1 MYESFYGLRE
11 KPFSLLPDPAYL
23 YLSQQHETAIS
34 LLEYSLENKAGFCVL
49 SGPAGMG
56 KTTLLRRLLHQLGD
70 DVSIGLITNTH
81 SSFGELLR
89 WILYAFNLADGNK
102 TRAEQYQIFIDY
114 LIERY
119 ARHQR
124 TLLIIDEAQNLS
136 PAALEELRML
146 SNINSEKNL
155 LLQVILVGQPPLRE
169 ILRRPELEQ
178 FAQRIAVDYHLAALS
193 LEETHGYI
201 RHRIIVAG
209 GETALFTDDACEA
222 VFNRCRGIPRLI
234 NLLCDFAL
242 VYAYAE
248 QAAVVTGELIG
259 QVASE
264 REIHGALPVFAGK
277 GYRGRKNSTE
287 KKTSVPAI
295 AIPGVMGKEFN
306 RKTIH
311 APPAA
316 EPTMNGFGNP
326 RRQASANSVGKSIH
340 AKIVSTGKPA
350 QVSIRGQYSPGNAAS
365 TKTAKQT
372 RPSRMTAEPETVVM
386 APCSSMMATTLSVKN
401 ANVLGQVNG
410 VILLPLLDTI
420 SETALSLV
428 EVDKSR
434 AKPDPLDESLEQ
446 KRNIL
451 WGTFKQDV
459 AETPLNVYGLTPL
472 LSDQKDRA
480 EAVDTQL
487 PRDTKRLDWLAEL
500 PSRDCIPHPIRRF
513 FPAMAVIGLLLMAGL
528 AWSILRPSSELISRV
543 PDSSSQ
549 NSPSQAATVADAKS
563 KIFEQRL
570 DMAEPSNESGTLS
583 PSRKSDNNPVVS
595 IRDRQ
600 LDLKVKR
607 MQHERD
613 AALAMSKSAERE
625 RQTLLEAANAR
636 ERAQAAEHEAELARE
651 QERVNQLA
659 FAADKARQEA
669 RAAKLAVLAQQKRP
683 EIETPPQSAVSAN
696 TATSKPADVSRP
708 SQSADAETAA
718 GENNSEPALFTA
730 NPCKGPSARFLST
743 CE

>member
-1 MYESFYGLRE
+1 MYQSFYGLRE

-23 YLSQQHETAIS
+23 YLSQQHEMAIS

-49 SGPAGMG
+49 SGQAGMG
-56 KTTLLRRLLHQLGD
+56 KTTLLRRLLHRMGD

-155 LLQVILVGQPPLRE
+155 LLQIILVGQPRLRE

-209 GETALFTDDACEA
+209 GESELFTDDACDA
-222 VFNRCRGIPRLI
+222 VFNLCRGIPRLI

-295 AIPGVMGKEFN
+295 AMPDAMGKELN
-306 RKTIH
+306 RKTINV
-311 APPAA
+311 PPAA
-316 EPTMNGFGNP
+316 GPTME
-326 RRQASANSVGKSIH
+326 KS
-340 AKIVSTGKPA
+340 A
-350 QVSIRGQYSPGNAAS
+350 QVAIRGQYSPGNVAS
-365 TKTAKQT
+365 TITAKQT
-372 RPSRMTAEPETVVM
+372 RPSRMAAESKTVVM
-386 APCSSMMATTLSVKN
+386 APCSSVMTTKLSVNN
-401 ANVLGQVNG
+401 ANVLRQVNG
-410 VILLPLLDTI
+410 ATLLPLIDAI

-428 EVDKSR
+428 EIDKSR
-434 AKPDPLDESLEQ
+434 VKPDPPDESLEQ

-459 AETPLNVYGLTPL
+459 SGVPLNVKGVAPL
-472 LSDQKDRA
+472 LSDRKDRA
-480 EAVDTQL
+480 EAAVTQL

-500 PSRDCIPHPIRRF
+500 PSRDRVPHPIRRF
-513 FPAMAVIGLLLMAGL
+513 SPAMAVIGLLLMAGL
-528 AWSILRPSSELISRV
+528 AWSILRPSSALISRA
-543 PDSSSQ
+543 PNISSQ
-549 NSPSQAATVADAKS
+549 NSPSRAAAVAGAKS
-563 KIFEQRL
+563 KIFEQKL
-570 DMAEPSNESGTLS
+570 DMAEPSKKSGAPS
-583 PSRKSDNNPVVS
+583 PSRKSGNHPVVS
-595 IRDRQ
+595 TRDRQ
-600 LDLKVKR
+600 LDITAKR
-607 MQHERD
+607 MQRERD

-625 RQTLLEAANAR
+625 RQALLEAANAR

-659 FAADKARQEA
+659 FAAEKARQEA
-669 RAAKLAVLAQQKRP
+669 RAAKVAVLAQQKRS
-683 EIETPPQSAVSAN
+683 ELETPPQSAVSAN
-696 TATSKPADVSRP
+696 TAASQPADVSRP